1 VVYHVQKRQKK
12 LKKPNQMKKI
22 LMIIVLFSLLFSCRS
37 RQPIL
42 QNAVKDTFVVHDTVV
57 VNHSKT
63 INQAIVDSVNFFIS
77 KIKTQKP
84 ECDSIT
90 QAAID
95 NLLQSINQQ
104 RQSGNNGYSLKYDEL
119 NRKLQLLIS
128 IGATH
133 SQSNDSIKTKT
144 VVKTQ
149 TQTVEV
155 AVQKPLLPIQ
165 KFLII
170 AGIIGVL
177 IPIVKLLFLIRSK
190 IPI

>member
-1 VVYHVQKRQKK
+1 
-12 LKKPNQMKKI
+12 MKNI
-22 LMIIVLFSLLFSCRS
+22 FIIIVACAMLFSCRS

-42 QNAVKDTFVVHDTVV
+42 QNAIKETLIVHDTVV
-57 VNHSKT
+57 VTHSKT
-63 INQAIVDSVNFFIS
+63 INQAIIDSVNFFIA
-77 KIKTQKP
+77 KIKTQRP

-90 QAAID
+90 QIAIN

-119 NRKLQLLIS
+119 NKKLQLLIS

-144 VVKTQ
+144 VVKTN
-149 TQTVEV
+149 TKTVEV

>member
-1 VVYHVQKRQKK
+1 
-12 LKKPNQMKKI
+12 MKKI
-22 LMIIVLFSLLFSCRS
+22 VMIILLFALLFSCKS

-42 QNAVKDTFVVHDTVV
+42 QNAIKDTLLIHDAVV
-57 VNHSKT
+57 VNHNKT
-63 INQAIVDSVNFFIS
+63 INSALVDSINFFIS

-95 NLLQSINQQ
+95 NLLQNINQQ
-104 RQSGNNGYSLKYDEL
+104 RQSGDNGYSLKYDEL

-128 IGATH
+128 IGATKN
-133 SQSNDSIKTKT
+133 QSTDSVKTKT

-149 TQTVEV
+149 TKTVEI
-155 AVQKPLLPIQ
+155 AVDKPLLPIQ

-170 AGIIGVL
+170 AGIVGIL
-177 IPIVKLLFLIRSK
+177 IPLVKVLFLIRSK